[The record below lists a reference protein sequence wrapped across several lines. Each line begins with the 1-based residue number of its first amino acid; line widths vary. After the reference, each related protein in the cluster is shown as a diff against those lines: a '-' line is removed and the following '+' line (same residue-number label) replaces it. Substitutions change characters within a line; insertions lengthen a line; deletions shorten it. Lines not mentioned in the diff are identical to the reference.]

1 MSIRLLFDIQRVIFT
16 MTIILSGVYF
26 VLYLIKEILYLFKKE
41 DKNKDVIEITSDKIK
56 YRTKKIRKTPKIEK
70 RRNKREH
77 KRIK

>member
-56 YRTKKIRKTPKIEK
+56 YRTKKITKTPKIEK

>member
-56 YRTKKIRKTPKIEK
+56 YRTRKIRKTPKIEK
-70 RRNKREH
+70 RRSKRES